1 MAVNLSPVG
10 GVAAQFFDNNG
21 DPLSGGLLYS
31 YASGTTT
38 PLATY
43 TSSTGLTANTNP
55 IVLDSA
61 GRVPGAEVWL
71 SEAVSYKFTLKTSTE
86 VLIGTWDMVGGI
98 ILAPMGSLYLTGSLT
113 AATADILGV
122 ATLNS
127 LAVTTTAAVANLTA
141 SSEISAP
148 VVRATTKFVFSDD
161 TEQTTA
167 SGNAFFIW
175 HSDVICANFCAHRLG

>member
-61 GRVPGAEVWL
+61 GRVPGAKCGLV
-71 SEAVSYKFTLKTSTE
+71 K
-86 VLIGTWDMVGGI
+86 
-98 ILAPMGSLYLTGSLT
+98 
-113 AATADILGV
+113 
-122 ATLNS
+122 
-127 LAVTTTAAVANLTA
+127 
-141 SSEISAP
+141 
-148 VVRATTKFVFSDD
+148 
-161 TEQTTA
+161 Q
-167 SGNAFFIW
+167 
-175 HSDVICANFCAHRLG
+175 